1 MPDRRGAAGGNP
13 ALHILFTNELTGLQV
28 AQSHTYG
35 HKPWTDRMT
44 SGIMLSTVDIA
55 SLYPRRSPLVSPS

>member
-1 MPDRRGAAGGNP
+1 MPDRRGPGGGNL
-13 ALHILFTNELTGLQV
+13 ALHILFTNELTGLRV

-44 SGIMLSTVDIA
+44 SGILLSTVDIA
-55 SLYPRRSPLVSPS
+55 SLYPRWSPLINPS

>member
-1 MPDRRGAAGGNP
+1 MGGNR
-13 ALHILFTNELTGLQV
+13 ALHNLFTNELTGLRD

-44 SGIMLSTVDIA
+44 SGISLSTVDIA
-55 SLYPRRSPLVSPS
+55 SLYPRLYPLINPS